1 MRDYSNKL
9 IELVEEGTLNPVEV
23 VRMCVK
29 YMSEDEVE
37 EMCNMNELTDLMF
50 EPEEKEEDELEDE
63 KPTEEDKAILQ
74 FFLDI
79 FKSAED
85 HKPAN
90 NLK

>member
-1 MRDYSNKL
+1 MRDYTNKL

-50 EPEEKEEDELEDE
+50 EPEENEEDGLEDE
-63 KPTEEDKAILQ
+63 KPTEEDKAIFQ
-74 FFLDI
+74 FFLNM

-85 HKPAN
+85 HNPPTT
-90 NLK
+90 

>member
-1 MRDYSNKL
+1 MRDYTNKL

-50 EPEEKEEDELEDE
+50 ESEKEEDEPKDK
-63 KPTEEDKAILQ
+63 KPTEEDKVILQ
-74 FFLDI
+74 FLLNML
-79 FKSAED
+79 KSAED
-85 HKPAN
+85 HKFN
-90 NLK
+90 